1 MRSRRSTGSSSSAA
15 ASLTGRG
22 AGRPREPG
30 RSGCGT
36 TASTSCAA
44 ATAWR
49 AGTAKSAVPQKTMRI
64 RMPPGAVRLRSA
76 DELALERRGLLLVG
90 AVPLLQRALDHL
102 GGEEDA
108 VEVIDLMLDGA
119 GEQPVALDADLLAV
133 AVQPPGHDTVA
144 ALHLADQSGDGEA
157 ALIPRLLALAAH
169 HLGVGELVDLVV
181 DLEDDDAQRHA
192 HLGGGEAGAVGVDHG
207 LDHVVHELADGVV
220 DAGRARG
227 PGDEDG
233 ILVSGENDGEQCH
246 GSPHGPGSTSM
257 LQPLPLGRCGNAL
270 SIASPRI
277 VTCQRYSPRRRWRKA
292 GVGPRPSRPDPAPS
306 LSDTSATARRASSSA
321 RASSRW
327 LIVHTTMRVYGGNRN
342 AFRTRISSRA
352 KAR

>member
-157 ALIPRLLALAAH
+157 ALVPRLLALAAH
-169 HLGVGELVDLVV
+169 HLGVGELGGGGPPPPP
-181 DLEDDDAQRHA
+181 ACPPPRPPCGG
-192 HLGGGEAGAVGVDHG
+192 LGGWWAW
-207 LDHVVHELADGVV
+207 LPTWRP
-220 DAGRARG
+220 RARG
-227 PGDEDG
+227 APPGG
-233 ILVSGENDGEQCH
+233 GG
-246 GSPHGPGSTSM
+246 GGP
-257 LQPLPLGRCGNAL
+257 
-270 SIASPRI
+270 
-277 VTCQRYSPRRRWRKA
+277 
-292 GVGPRPSRPDPAPS
+292 
-306 LSDTSATARRASSSA
+306 
-321 RASSRW
+321 
-327 LIVHTTMRVYGGNRN
+327 
-342 AFRTRISSRA
+342 
-352 KAR
+352 